1 MRIWKNLSK
10 DKLGSISLIV
20 IVVTIIVGLFAPF
33 IAPHDPVEVN
43 MKLRYATPSWEYLL
57 GNDHLGRC
65 ILSRLIYGIR
75 PSVLWVLVALV
86 ISVLIGAILG
96 FMAGYFRGN
105 VDAFIMRICDVMLSF
120 PVYVM
125 TLAIVGILGVGLEN
139 ILLAFIL
146 MKWAWFARVIRA
158 SVMQYAELEY
168 VKFSK
173 ASGISDIKIIYKH
186 IVPVTFSDIAV
197 ISSSSIGSMILQISG
212 LSFLG
217 LGIQAPN
224 AEWGMMLNEAR
235 KVMFTRPELMLAPG
249 IAIIIVVSA
258 FNFLSDALQVALDP
272 KLLTSKNKLQEN
284 LTISKRKLTISKRK
298 LQEKEVA
305 N

>member
-1 MRIWKNLSK
+1 MRILRSLSK
-10 DKLGSISLIV
+10 DRLAAISLIV
-20 IVVTIIVGLFAPF
+20 IIVTIVVGIFAPL
-33 IAPHDPVEVN
+33 IAPHAPEKIN
-43 MKLRYATPSWEYLL
+43 MSLRFATSSWEYPL

-75 PSVLWVLVALV
+75 PSVLWVLAALF
-86 ISVLIGAILG
+86 ISVLTGAIAG
-96 FMAGYFRGN
+96 FIAGYFRGK
-105 VDAFIMRICDVMLSF
+105 VDAFIMRICDIMLSF
-120 PVYVM
+120 PGYVM

-139 ILLAFIL
+139 ILIAFIW
-146 MKWAWFARVIRA
+146 MKWAWFARVIRT

-173 ASGISDIKIIYKH
+173 ASGISNIKIIYKH

-212 LSFLG
+212 FSFLG

-235 KVMFTRPELMLAPG
+235 EVMFSRPELMLAPG
-249 IAIIIVVSA
+249 LAIIIIVSA
-258 FNFLSDALQVALDP
+258 LNFLSDALQVALDP
-272 KLLTSKNKLQEN
+272 KLITSKNQ
-284 LTISKRKLTISKRK
+284 S
-298 LQEKEVA
+298 QEKEA
-305 N
+305 ATRNRGGKIYEYIRS